1 MSRLAV
7 LAFAAAMA
15 LWGFASIPAGDAG
28 VSATIDGVRSATAQG
43 QADGSPRRSAFVLDA
58 TLF

>member
-1 MSRLAV
+1 MKRLPV

-15 LWGFASIPAGDAG
+15 LWGFASIPAGGGG
-28 VSATIDGVRSATAQG
+28 VSATIGIMRSAAAHG
-43 QADGSPRRSAFVLDA
+43 QVDGSPRRSAFVLDA